1 MEMFFVQPNESF
13 PSNALICF
21 FIYSDL
27 YRHAC
32 TYLLKICRIKTGERA
47 APLRDFIT
55 AGRSHTQAEN
65 IHWLMDEGMWS
76 VKG

>member
-1 MEMFFVQPNESF
+1 MQPNESS
-13 PSNALICF
+13 PSNVLISF
-21 FIYSDL
+21 VYFDL
-27 YRHAC
+27 YRLAC
-32 TYLLKICRIKTGERA
+32 TYLLKIFRIKTGERA

-65 IHWLMDEGMWS
+65 VHWWMDLGVWS